1 MEYKD
6 YYKILGVERTASEAD
21 IKKAYRRL
29 AQKYHPDI
37 SKEKNA
43 EEKFK
48 EVNEAYQTLSDPQK
62 KAIYDQ
68 GGQDPSQGFE
78 QSGRASYGG
87 FDPRSGAHFEFHG
100 GDFDFADL
108 FGAMGRRTASRQQ
121 AFPGE
126 DLETTVEL
134 SPEQAYRGTTVGL
147 SLREPQ
153 EQNGKVVLINKT
165 LEVKIPQGTI
175 DGQRLRLQGKGGA
188 GYNGG
193 PNGNL
198 YVTIN
203 IKDDGKFKVEGRDI
217 YLAVPLAP
225 YEAVLGAEVVIPTI
239 DGRKVSVKI
248 KPGTKSGQK
257 IRLAGKGFP
266 NKNGPNGDF
275 YLVANVVVPA
285 EPTEKEK
292 DLYRQL
298 AETSKFEPR
307 VAL

>member
-87 FDPRSGAHFEFHG
+87 FDPQGGAHFEFRS

-108 FGAMGRRTASRQQ
+108 FGAMGGRGASRQQ

-153 EQNGKVVLINKT
+153 EKNGKVVLVNKT
-165 LEVKIPQGTI
+165 LEVKIPQGTV
-175 DGQRLRLQGKGGA
+175 DGQRLRLQGKGGV

-198 YVTIN
+198 YVTVS

-225 YEAVLGAEVVIPTI
+225 YEAVLGADVVIPTI

-248 KPGTKSGQK
+248 RPGTKSGQK

-298 AETSKFEPR
+298 AETSRFDPR
-307 VAL
+307 VAM